1 MAYNPY
7 YIKRQDPYYQQGYYG
22 GQMDSF
28 RQALPDQGAFSARG
42 NFFQNQ
48 GVAEQSQQGGNV
60 GGAIMGGIT
69 SGLQGYAQGTAETN
83 DFSIDPMAGYKGSFQ
98 GLGQGGVIGA
108 IVGGIGAQ
116 VGTFSQVN
124 KNLKRLNTNVEGYSI
139 DQYGNPVF
147 QGSAYTD
154 AATNLQKL
162 DEGRK
167 AINRS
172 WDPATRVFS
181 GLFGTKKKI
190 REKERKLQRS
200 ILRSQ
205 QEFNTANISSNEAF
219 LARQAYQDQLSR
231 NNPYGFPLNYY

>member
-7 YIKRQDPYYQQGYYG
+7 YIKQQYPNYQQGYYG

-48 GVAEQSQQGGNV
+48 SAPQTEQGGGNV
-60 GGAIMGGIT
+60 GGAIAGGVT
-69 SGLQGYAQGTAETN
+69 SGLQGYAQGVAETN
-83 DFSIDPMAGYKGSFQ
+83 DFSVDPFAGYKGSFQ
-98 GLGQGGVIGA
+98 GLGQGGVVGA
-108 IVGGIGAQ
+108 IAGGVGAQ
-116 VGTFSQVN
+116 IGTFSQVN
-124 KNLKRLNTNVEGYSI
+124 KNLKNLNTNVEGYSV

-147 QGSAYTD
+147 QGSAFTD
-154 AATNLQKL
+154 AATNLRKL
-162 DEGRK
+162 DEGK
-167 AINRS
+167 DAINKS

-190 REKERKLQRS
+190 RRAERKLNRS
-200 ILRSQ
+200 IQRSQ
-205 QEFNTANISSNEAF
+205 QEFNTANIASNEAF
-219 LARQAYQDQLSR
+219 LARQAYQDQLAR